1 MAKKLYIPV
10 NQNGQKYRLYMDDL
24 AKVKPIAK
32 KNRPPV
38 PSYHHSEIV
47 VKYDAMTDV

>member
-10 NQNGQKYRLYMDDL
+10 SKNGQSYKLYMDDL

-32 KNRPPV
+32 RARPPV
-38 PSYHHSEIV
+38 PSYDQSEII
-47 VKYDAMTDV
+47 VKYEAMTDV